1 MMSFVSQSIQN
12 NLLYDRTL
20 RDVKTGLFNNAFFMT
35 RLDDEVARSKRSNSI
50 FSIIMIDVDKFKN
63 FNDSFGH
70 LAGDKVLEALAV
82 AIKEELRIE
91 DVPSRFGGEEF
102 SVLLPNSDRDAA
114 WIVAERLRCAVE
126 RMKVDWNPPL
136 PQVTISLG
144 IFTYSKNMDISGKD
158 MIKRADEALYL
169 SKQGGRNRSTH
180 WNSGLLAKI
189 DRMGFSSSLSEL

>member
-35 RLDDEVARSKRSNSI
+35 RLDDEIARSRRSNGI

-82 AIKEELRIE
+82 VIKEALRIE

-114 WIVAERLRCAVE
+114 WIVSERLRCAVE
-126 RMKVDWNPPL
+126 LMKVEWERPL

-144 IFTYSKNMDISGKD
+144 IFTYNKDMDLSGKD

-169 SKQGGRNRSTH
+169 SKQRGRNCSTH
-180 WNSGLLAKI
+180 WNSGLIAKI
-189 DRMGFSSSLSEL
+189 ERMGFSLSLSEL